1 MSQYFKLMYTISLNR
16 SILRV
21 VVFFFLRYLQ
31 GSLDKLKTRS
41 KIFIFFIYVFSF
53 FIVKISVT
61 SAIVINVP
69 TGELVPGETKG
80 SFV

>member
-1 MSQYFKLMYTISLNR
+1 MSQYFKQMYTISLNR

-21 VVFFFLRYLQ
+21 VVFLRYLQ
-31 GSLDKLKTRS
+31 GSLDKLKTWS